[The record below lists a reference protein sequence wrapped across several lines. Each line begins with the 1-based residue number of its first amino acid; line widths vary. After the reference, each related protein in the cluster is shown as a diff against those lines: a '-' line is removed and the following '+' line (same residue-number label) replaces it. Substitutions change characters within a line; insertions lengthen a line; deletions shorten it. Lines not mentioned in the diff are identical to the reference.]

1 MTTRVLLADDHQI
14 VRQCLRSVLDR
25 EGFDVVAEAS
35 DGREAALLA
44 EQLRPDVAVL
54 DVSMPLLNGADAGRE
69 IHRVSP
75 RTKTILLTMHAD
87 GQYVV
92 EALRAGIRGYVV
104 KSQAVSD
111 LVQAIRD
118 VVRGATYLSPCIVD
132 AVVDAVLTTGGDSAS
147 PLTRK
152 EREVLQLIAKGQ
164 STKEIAQA
172 LEISVKTAK
181 THRARIME
189 KLEIHQTAGL
199 VQYAIRRGLIQI

>member
-1 MTTRVLLADDHQI
+1 MAMRVLLADDHQV
-14 VRQCLRSVLDR
+14 VRQCLRSFLER

-35 DGREAALLA
+35 DGREAVLLA

-54 DVSMPLLNGADAGRE
+54 DVSMPVLNGADASRE

-75 RTKTILLTMHAD
+75 RTKTIILTMHAD

-92 EALRAGIRGYVV
+92 EALRAGVRGYVV
-104 KSQAVSD
+104 KSQAVGD

-118 VVRGATYLSPCIVD
+118 VARGVTYLSPCIVD
-132 AVVDAVLTTGGDSAS
+132 AVVDTVLTTGGDSAD
-147 PLTRK
+147 PLTPR

-164 STKEIAQA
+164 ATKEIAQA
-172 LEISVKTAK
+172 LTISVLTAK

-189 KLEIHQTAGL
+189 KLGIHETAGL
-199 VQYAIRRGLIQI
+199 VQYAIRRGLIAV

>member
-1 MTTRVLLADDHQI
+1 MAMRVLLADDHQV
-14 VRQCLRSVLDR
+14 VRQCLRSFLER

-35 DGREAALLA
+35 DGREAVLLA

-54 DVSMPLLNGADAGRE
+54 DVSMPVLNGADASRE

-75 RTKTILLTMHAD
+75 RTKTIILTMHAD

-92 EALRAGIRGYVV
+92 EALRAGVRGYVV
-104 KSQAVSD
+104 KSQAVGD

-118 VVRGATYLSPCIVD
+118 VARGVTYLSPCIVD
-132 AVVDAVLTTGGDSAS
+132 AVVDTVLATGGDSAN
-147 PLTRK
+147 PLTPR

-164 STKEIAQA
+164 ATKEIAQA
-172 LEISVKTAK
+172 LTISVLTAK

-189 KLEIHQTAGL
+189 KLGIHETAGL
-199 VQYAIRRGLIQI
+199 VQYAIRRGLIAV